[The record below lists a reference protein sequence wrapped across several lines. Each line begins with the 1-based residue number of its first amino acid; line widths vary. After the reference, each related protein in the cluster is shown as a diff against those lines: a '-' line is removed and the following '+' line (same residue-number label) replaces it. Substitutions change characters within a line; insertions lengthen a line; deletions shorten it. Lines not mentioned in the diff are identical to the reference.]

1 MTDSLL
7 EMEDLHVQIGGGH
20 RAPKILRGVDLTV
33 KAGEIRGLVG
43 ESGGGKTMVGKAI
56 AGLLP
61 GTAVV
66 SAGKIR
72 FEGRDV
78 LGLPARERRALL
90 GRRITMILQQP
101 STALN
106 PVIRIE
112 PQITD
117 ILRLRLG
124 YGRAAARK
132 RALELLDMV
141 RIRSPD
147 RVLRQYPYEL
157 SGGMCQRVVIAIA
170 FAGKPSLIVADEP
183 TTALDVTVQFEILRL
198 IRDLQQRTGTAVLFI
213 THDLGVVANICDAVS
228 VIFAG
233 RILEQGS
240 AEAVF
245 SHPDHP
251 YTRALMA
258 ASPRFDRP
266 EAGLQPVPAELT
278 AQLWREAAAYD
289 AERGH
294 A

>member
-1 MTDSLL
+1 LFRL
-7 EMEDLHVQIGGGH
+7 EKYG
-20 RAPKILRGVDLTV
+20 LRG
-33 KAGEIRGLVG
+33 
-43 ESGGGKTMVGKAI
+43 
-56 AGLLP
+56 
-61 GTAVV
+61 GT
-66 SAGKIR
+66 SW
-72 FEGRDV
+72 E
-78 LGLPARERRALL
+78 LPARERRALL
-90 GRRITMILQQP
+90 GRKIAMILQQP

-112 PQITD
+112 SQITD

-124 YGRAAARK
+124 YGRAAARI

-141 RIRSPD
+141 RIRSPE
-147 RVLRQYPYEL
+147 RVLQQYPYEL

-198 IRDLQQRTGTAVLFI
+198 IRDLQRKTGTAVLVI
-213 THDLGVVANICDAVS
+213 THDLGVVAKICDAVS

-233 RILEQGS
+233 SILEQGG
-240 AEAVF
+240 ADEVF

-266 EAGLQPVPAELT
+266 EAGLHPVPAELT

-289 AERGH
+289 RERGH